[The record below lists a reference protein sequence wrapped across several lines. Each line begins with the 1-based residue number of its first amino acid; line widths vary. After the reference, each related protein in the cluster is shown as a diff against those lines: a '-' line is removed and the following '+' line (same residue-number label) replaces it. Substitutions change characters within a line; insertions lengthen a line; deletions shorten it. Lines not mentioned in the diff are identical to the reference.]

1 MAEQL
6 GLTTISRAPWSRDG
20 STIFFQSETL
30 ISLAKPYIKLV
41 FFWNHIQLQTAYS
54 GRHCLQDFI
63 PPQFITGILSHSSA
77 QDGIGEFF
85 DSAGEPVYKPP
96 DICNFNDFSND
107 IPLNGDKLLFSTTS
121 PSLGTPLRQNWNFF
135 FNRIEAI
142 PFW

>member
-6 GLTTISRAPWSRDG
+6 GLTAINRALWSRDG

-85 DSAGEPVYKPP
+85 DFAGEPVYKPP

-107 IPLNGDKLLFSTTS
+107 IPLNGDKLLFSATL
-121 PSLGTPLRQNWNFF
+121 PSLRASFCQERDFLFQC
-135 FNRIEAI
+135 IEAI
-142 PFW
+142 PFG